1 MMTEQQRPDEETR
14 RLLEFQQ
21 TVSRISSRF
30 VGITDINNSINE
42 SLRDIGIFSGASFA
56 YLIQFSEDTQT
67 TQKSYTWNSPK
78 LNRPLVIR
86 ENLNPKLFAWWGTK
100 LFNREIIQINDVSCL
115 PSQASLEKE
124 TLGRLGFKAAIT
136 IPLYIEEKVEGFIGI
151 ANLFHPTQWAKDCVD
166 MVKISAEIITNA
178 LRRTRAE
185 EMVLA
190 SEKYFRV
197 LIENTV
203 ETIVIVD
210 ETGKVKYRSPSVF
223 PMSGYDKAEIIGKN
237 FIDFM
242 HPDEIPIALKFFYEG
257 IKTPSKTASFEF
269 RIKNRD
275 GSWNNVAVIG
285 KNALHDPVVK
295 GVILNLRD
303 ITESKRAGGKIERA
317 AQEWRATFDA
327 IKTPVWICDQNC
339 SLLRVNK
346 AYADAAGKEPKELI
360 EQKCYDVLKEAKD
373 ICPDCPHK
381 QTLVSKIPVD
391 KVFLSGNKHIQIL
404 ASPVFNDN
412 NEVTAS
418 VCIARDITVYR
429 RMEDDLRYA
438 AQKWRTTFDG
448 IGEAIC
454 LTDTAGQIMQCNQA
468 FADLLGKPFS
478 EIIGHEYQELLIR
491 PIGTTSVKIP
501 FTELR
506 ETGLRQKLTVQLDN
520 RWFNIVADPVFDENG
535 RFIGAT
541 LIFSDI
547 TESKLASEELQRL
560 YQVEMELRHELEA
573 KIKDRADFTRSLV
586 HELKTPLTPVLAS
599 SELLVEELKEEP
611 WRSLAN
617 NINIGAINLNR
628 RIDELLDLARGE
640 VGLLKLNPQ
649 QVDTTKLFQEI
660 VTYMTP
666 VATSNKQTLNTHLS
680 PLPIIWADEDRL
692 RQVLLNIL
700 GNALK
705 YTPAGGEIVLRAHAE
720 DGNIL
725 VEVKDTGDGIDEEEQ
740 KQLFQAYHRLARD
753 QEHFSGLGIGLALSK
768 RLVELHGGKIWVQS
782 QRGKGSTFAF
792 SIPVKS
798 ILSEGEIL

>member
-346 AYADAAGKEPKELI
+346 AYADAAGKEPRTSVLTVLI
-360 EQKCYDVLKEAKD
+360 NR
-373 ICPDCPHK
+373 PW
-381 QTLVSKIPVD
+381 LVKYQLIRSFSAVINTFKFWHHRYSTTTMKLPRRYV
-391 KVFLSGNKHIQIL
+391 
-404 ASPVFNDN
+404 SPA
-412 NEVTAS
+412 TS
-418 VCIARDITVYR
+418 PY
-429 RMEDDLRYA
+429 
-438 AQKWRTTFDG
+438 
-448 IGEAIC
+448 
-454 LTDTAGQIMQCNQA
+454 TAG
-468 FADLLGKPFS
+468 
-478 EIIGHEYQELLIR
+478 
-491 PIGTTSVKIP
+491 
-501 FTELR
+501 
-506 ETGLRQKLTVQLDN
+506 
-520 RWFNIVADPVFDENG
+520 
-535 RFIGAT
+535 
-541 LIFSDI
+541 
-547 TESKLASEELQRL
+547 
-560 YQVEMELRHELEA
+560 
-573 KIKDRADFTRSLV
+573 
-586 HELKTPLTPVLAS
+586 
-599 SELLVEELKEEP
+599 
-611 WRSLAN
+611 WR
-617 NINIGAINLNR
+617 
-628 RIDELLDLARGE
+628 
-640 VGLLKLNPQ
+640 
-649 QVDTTKLFQEI
+649 
-660 VTYMTP
+660 MT
-666 VATSNKQTLNTHLS
+666 
-680 PLPIIWADEDRL
+680 
-692 RQVLLNIL
+692 
-700 GNALK
+700 
-705 YTPAGGEIVLRAHAE
+705 
-720 DGNIL
+720 
-725 VEVKDTGDGIDEEEQ
+725 
-740 KQLFQAYHRLARD
+740 
-753 QEHFSGLGIGLALSK
+753 
-768 RLVELHGGKIWVQS
+768 
-782 QRGKGSTFAF
+782 
-792 SIPVKS
+792 
-798 ILSEGEIL
+798 